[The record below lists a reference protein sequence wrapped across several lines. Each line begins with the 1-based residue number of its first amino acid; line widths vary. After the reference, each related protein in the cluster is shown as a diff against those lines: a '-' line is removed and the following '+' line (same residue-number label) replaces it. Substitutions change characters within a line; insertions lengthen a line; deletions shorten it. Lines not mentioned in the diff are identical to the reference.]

1 VKEEK
6 DKLRQGNGTRNWQT
20 CSDANVGPELD
31 FAGIMNTV
39 GQGLLVTGEKW
50 LIKYVNPAFAV
61 VRNDA

>member
-39 GQGLLVTGEKW
+39 GQGLLVTGENGSLNM
-50 LIKYVNPAFAV
+50 LILPL
-61 VRNDA
+61 RS